1 MKKTL
6 TLVLTLVM
14 IVSLAFGMFACK
26 PAETT
31 APEAA
36 ATTEEAA
43 VEPAATEVPI
53 TVPETS
59 ATVCVGPEPGTLD
72 PNMNEAVDGMIYIT
86 HLYEGLYRPNL
97 DGSFSLG
104 QASDVTITD
113 NADGTA
119 HVVATLRDDIF
130 WSDGV
135 PVTAND
141 FVYSWRRLCDPTTG
155 ASYAGIGQDFFANG
169 KQVADESI
177 TPDQL
182 SVKAVDD
189 KTLEFDITANVPY
202 TKDLLAFPSLMPLRQ
217 DIVEANPEGW
227 ATEVDTQ
234 VSNGR
239 YVISEFAHESKIV
252 LTMST
257 TYWDAATTK
266 LGTLNC
272 MLSDDDN
279 AILAAFKAGDLD
291 LADSFPTDEFA
302 ALRATPEYK
311 QFGNIGLY
319 YVQMQQMEGAVDVLK
334 DVNVRKALSLAIDRD
349 YINQTIWNG
358 SRFLAYGIV
367 PFGVPDATPG
377 SDFRK
382 TAGDIVGGDLTTDYA
397 ANVVKAKE
405 LLAAAGYADGKGFPK
420 LEYAVNTN
428 TGHQALAEALKE
440 MWKNNLGID
449 IDITPM
455 DWATFLEYR
464 KTSESEVARQGWLG
478 DYTDPA
484 TFFDLFTST
493 SGSND
498 SHYNNPAYDELVN
511 AARTEQDP
519 AVRMQKYHDA
529 EVIIMNDMGV
539 IPIGY
544 YADDVLA
551 QTYFTGFGVTGTG
564 LKMFWDAVKA
574 K

>member
-14 IVSLAFGMFACK
+14 IVSLVFGMFACK

-31 APEAA
+31 APVATDEAAPAA
-36 ATTEEAA
+36 ATEAPVA
-43 VEPAATEVPI
+43 EP
-53 TVPETS
+53 TS
-59 ATVCVGPEPGTLD
+59 ATICVGSEPATLD
-72 PNMNEAVDGMIYIT
+72 PNMNESVDGMIYIT
-86 HLYEGLYRPNL
+86 HLYEGLYRPNT

-104 QASDVTITD
+104 QAKDVTITD
-113 NADGTA
+113 NPDGTA

-135 PVTAND
+135 PVTAKD
-141 FVYSWRRLCDPTTG
+141 FVYSWVRLCDPATG
-155 ASYAGIGQDFFANG
+155 SSYGYVGQDFFANG
-169 KQVADESI
+169 HQVADGTI

-227 ATEVDTQ
+227 SVEPESQ
-234 VSNGR
+234 VANGR
-239 YVISEFAHESKIV
+239 YVLSEFAHESQLV
-252 LTMST
+252 LTKNDKYWEADT
-257 TYWDAATTK
+257 TL

-279 AILAAFKAGDLD
+279 AILAAFKAGDIQM
-291 LADSFPTDEFA
+291 ADSFPSDELA
-302 ALRATPEYK
+302 ALRSTPEYK

-319 YVQMQQMEGAVDVLK
+319 YLEIQQIDGGLEVLK

-349 YINQTIWNG
+349 FLNQTVWAS
-358 SRFLAYGIV
+358 SRIPAYALV

-382 TAGDIVGGDLTTDYA
+382 TAGDAVGGDMTNDYA
-397 ANVVKAKE
+397 ANVAKAKE
-405 LLAAAGYADGKGFPK
+405 LLAAAGYADGAGFPK
-420 LEYAVNTN
+420 LEFSINEN
-428 TGHQALAEALKE
+428 TGHQAVAEAIMK
-440 MWKNNLGID
+440 MWKENLGID
-449 IDITPM
+449 VEIATM
-455 DWATFLEYR
+455 DWATFQQYR
-464 KTSESEVARQGWLG
+464 KTSDCEIARQGWLG

-484 TFFDLFTST
+484 TFFDLFVST
-493 SGSND
+493 AGTND
-498 SHYNNPAYDELVN
+498 GHYNNPAYDELVIN
-511 AARTEQDP
+511 ARTEQDP
-519 AVRMQKYHDA
+519 AKRMEMYHQA
-529 EVIIMNDMGV
+529 ETLIMNDM
-539 IPIGY
+539 PIVPIVF

-551 QTYFTGFGVTGTG
+551 QVNFTGFGVTGTG
-564 LKMFWDAVKA
+564 LKMFWGATYTD
-574 K
+574 